1 MKYIKQFNESKTI
14 DDLKNSPFLER
25 SFIIDIFS
33 DIIDCGYSLGF
44 EGYYKHDWL
53 FPGYSGYFN
62 VSKDNYKL
70 KQFELSFYKDL
81 DIDNDEYKSISKMIE
96 ELTSFENSIIQYLNQ
111 SEFDEDYEFVGL
123 QIKIDGDPNARNLQR
138 VNLKFVNKSIN

>member
-1 MKYIKQFNESKTI
+1 MRGSIIYKNFLIYKIVKYIKQFNESKTI

-53 FPGYSGYFN
+53 FPGYFTVSSTPALNSFTAFTSEPTKMTTKITPKSGA
-62 VSKDNYKL
+62 
-70 KQFELSFYKDL
+70 
-81 DIDNDEYKSISKMIE
+81 
-96 ELTSFENSIIQYLNQ
+96 TSHYPAIYGTGILAF
-111 SEFDEDYEFVGL
+111 
-123 QIKIDGDPNARNLQR
+123 
-138 VNLKFVNKSIN
+138 